1 MAQVV
6 KTGSGVKNLSVGNT
20 VVSSVPFGTWGEMV
34 VTNADH
40 VNKVEDPSTALALG
54 PTSCTALRILSDFG
68 SLKEGDWIVQNAANG
83 AVGQAVIQIAKA
95 RGLKTINVIRG
106 AAENGAIDSLKSLG
120 GDIVVPES
128 YFMSTEYKRL
138 VENLPAPKLGI
149 NGVGGDSVT
158 NVARSLGQG
167 AHLVTYGSVS
177 RNAVT
182 IPTSALVNK
191 NLSLSGFSYAT
202 WASETSSAQREG
214 MIKELSDLVQSKKLT
229 MEASD
234 KFKFDDFQKALDKA
248 LEGHYSNAS
257 SDYYEEKVV
266 VTL

>member
-138 VENLPAPKLGI
+138 VENLPATLI
-149 NGVGGDSVT
+149 NGSPHTSTPTATTSPISHPFLLELVIVDATVG
-158 NVARSLGQG
+158 
-167 AHLVTYGSVS
+167 
-177 RNAVT
+177 
-182 IPTSALVNK
+182 K
-191 NLSLSGFSYAT
+191 
-202 WASETSSAQREG
+202 
-214 MIKELSDLVQSKKLT
+214 
-229 MEASD
+229 
-234 KFKFDDFQKALDKA
+234 
-248 LEGHYSNAS
+248 
-257 SDYYEEKVV
+257 
-266 VTL
+266 

>member
-1 MAQVV
+1 
-6 KTGSGVKNLSVGNT
+6 
-20 VVSSVPFGTWGEMV
+20 MV
-34 VTNADH
+34 VANADH
-40 VNKVEDPSTALALG
+40 VHAVKDASTALALG

-68 SLKEGDWIVQNAANG
+68 SLKKGDWIVQNAANG

-95 RGLKTINVIRG
+95 RGLKTINVVRG
-106 AAENGAIDSLKSLG
+106 AVESGAIDSLKKLG
-120 GDIVVPES
+120 GDIVVPEA

-138 VENLPAPKLGI
+138 VEKLPAPKLGI

-167 AHLVTYGSVS
+167 ASLVTYGSVS

-191 NLSLSGFSYAT
+191 NLSLNGFSYAS
-202 WASETSSAQREG
+202 WAADTSSAQREA
-214 MIKELSDLVQSKKLT
+214 MINELSDLVSSNQLSLQ
-229 MEASD
+229 ASD
-234 KFKFDDFQKALDKA
+234 KFKFGDFKKALDKA